1 MHRKCSWRDGQMWAD
16 RPGVVKKTRLIYGCS
31 KGRSAARSAPD
42 GRTCRER
49 RRYGEGFDL
58 QFSGGSGAAAGLL
71 KNVAG

>member
-1 MHRKCSWRDGQMWAD
+1 M
-16 RPGVVKKTRLIYGCS
+16 VKKTRLIYGCS